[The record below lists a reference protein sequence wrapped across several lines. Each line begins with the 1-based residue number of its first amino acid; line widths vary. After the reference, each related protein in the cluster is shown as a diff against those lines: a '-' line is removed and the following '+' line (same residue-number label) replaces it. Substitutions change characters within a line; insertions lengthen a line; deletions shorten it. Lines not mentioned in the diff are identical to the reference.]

1 MPDQRAVPDQRAGR
15 DQRAGPDRLPDRPAD
30 RPPDPPPAP
39 AAAGAVVVEGL
50 TWRPYGRAA
59 VVLDDLSFA
68 IPAGR
73 RVLLAGASG
82 SGKSTLL
89 RALAGVLES
98 AGAGETAGTVQ
109 VDRADPAAAP
119 GVVGLV
125 LQEPGSAVVASSLER
140 DVAFGL
146 ENLQTPPEDMAGAVS
161 AALRA
166 VGLTMPADSSTL
178 ALSGGE
184 QQRLALAGALVMRPA
199 VLLLDEPTAM
209 LDDESAQVV
218 RSVVDA
224 VVRERGL
231 TLVVAEHRL
240 GEWVDLVDDILVLGA
255 RGELL
260 AYGPVHEVLATRG
273 PHLLAEGVWVPG
285 APDPLPAHLDVL
297 DGIPTGGMPP
307 PGAATMTAEQVTVV
321 HRTRT
326 LHGTPRTTTALD
338 AVSVAVCAGRTTA
351 LVGPSGSGKSSL
363 LGALAGLFRPTAGT
377 VTAHPDLAPE
387 PTRTDATR
395 TDPAAWSSVD
405 LASAVAWVPQNATR
419 SFVADT
425 ARGELLAT
433 SVALGRADEALG
445 ARADAVLDALG
456 LSASADV
463 DPRRLSGGE
472 QRRLAIAAAL
482 LHAPALVL
490 ADEPTVGQD
499 RQTWSVVMGLLDAAR
514 RGGAAVAMSTHDA
527 VVVQSAD
534 AVLVLPGGRR
544 DIAQPVVARTLVER
558 VGPLASLAAVLLL
571 LPLPALVHSVRQALA
586 ALAVEAL
593 WAVVALSAPGPG
605 VSPRG
610 RVRRLFARLGAPA
623 LGAVFVGWSSWLL
636 GSHDLTVALVA
647 ALRVL
652 ALVAPGAVVLPYV
665 DPDALGDQLC
675 RWLRLPAR
683 PVVAAGAVLGRFQ
696 ALSVLWAEISA
707 SRRVRGLAKG
717 QGWAARFG
725 GLAATTLALLTGA
738 LASATTLAVAM
749 DARGFASV
757 RRRTWLHP
765 AVWRPA
771 DLVALVAGLSVVL
784 TAAVL

>member
-1 MPDQRAVPDQRAGR
+1 MPDQRPVPD
-15 DQRAGPDRLPDRPAD
+15 PLPDPLSD
-30 RPPDPPPAP
+30 HG
-39 AAAGAVVVEGL
+39 AAGAVVVDGL

-59 VVLDDLSFA
+59 VVLDGVSFA
-68 IPAGR
+68 LPPGR

-98 AGAGETAGTVQ
+98 AGAGEASGSVRI
-109 VDRADPAAAP
+109 DGADPAAAP
-119 GVVGLV
+119 GSVGLV

-140 DVAFGL
+140 DTAFGL
-146 ENLQTPPEDMAGAVS
+146 ENLQTPPEVMRPAVR
-161 AALRA
+161 AALEA
-166 VGLTMPADSSTL
+166 VGLTMPTDSSTL

-184 QQRLALAGALVMRPA
+184 QQRLALAGALVMHPD

-209 LDDESAQVV
+209 LDDETAQVV

-240 GEWVDLVDDILVLGA
+240 GPWVDLVDDLLVLGA
-255 RGELL
+255 GGAVL
-260 AYGPVHEVLATRG
+260 AFGPVQEVLASHG
-273 PHLLAEGVWVPG
+273 PSLLAEGVWVPG
-285 APDPLPAHLDVL
+285 APDPVPAHLDVVA
-297 DGIPTGGMPP
+297 GIPAVGMPP
-307 PGAATMTAEQVTVV
+307 AGAATMTAEQVTVV

-326 LHGTPRTTTALD
+326 LHGTPRTTTAVD
-338 AVSVAVCAGRTTA
+338 AASLEVRAGRTTA

-363 LGALAGLFRPTAGT
+363 LGVLAGLVRPTAGT
-377 VTAHPDLAPE
+377 VTAPRDLAPE
-387 PTRTDATR
+387 PTRTD
-395 TDPAAWSSVD
+395 PANWSSAE
-405 LASAVAWVPQNATR
+405 LAAAVAWVPQNATR

-433 SVALGRADEALG
+433 SAALGRDIEPLR
-445 ARADAVLDALG
+445 ARADSVLEILG
-456 LSASADV
+456 LAGAADT
-463 DPRRLSGGE
+463 DPRRLSSGE
-472 QRRLAIAAAL
+472 QRRLAVAAAL
-482 LHAPALVL
+482 FHAPALVL

-499 RQTWSVVMGLLDAAR
+499 RQTWSVVMGLVDGAR
-514 RGGAAVAMSTHDA
+514 RRGAAVAMSTHDP
-527 VVVQSAD
+527 VVIGSAD
-534 AVLVLPGGRR
+534 AILALTAAPRGGP
-544 DIAQPVVARTLVER
+544 QPQAARTLVER

-586 ALAVEAL
+586 ALAVETL
-593 WAVVALSAPGPG
+593 WAVVALAAPGPG
-605 VSPRG
+605 LRPTG
-610 RVRRLFARLGAPA
+610 RVRRLVARLAAPA

-636 GSHDLTVALVA
+636 GGHDLTIALVA

-652 ALVAPGAVVLPYV
+652 ALVAPGAIVLPYV

-683 PVVAAGAVLGRFQ
+683 PVVAAGAVLSRFQ
-696 ALSVLWAEISA
+696 ALTVLWAEISA
-707 SRRVRGLAKG
+707 IRRVRGVADG
-717 QGWAARFG
+717 RGSVARFRQ
-725 GLAATTLALLTGA
+725 LAATTVALLTGA

-765 AVWRPA
+765 AVWRPG
-771 DLVALVAGLSVVL
+771 DLVALLAGLSVVL
-784 TAAVL
+784 TAAAF